1 MISESDMA
9 CALWHKVAMDFTSFL
24 THLGFGA
31 ALCVVSYVLTRIM
44 IARVRIIDAPNA
56 RSSHS
61 VPTPRSGG
69 IAIVATFFIGL
80 ATVKLLGGDPAL
92 DQDFFWVFSGA
103 ALLIAVVSIFDDL
116 AHLGFRAKLGTQVAA
131 ACVVMGFGV
140 VVDVLHLPGLGA
152 VHLGLWGYPLTLV
165 WIVGLTNAFNFMDG
179 IDGIAGGTAVIAAG
193 FFAAITFLGG
203 STFVYLVSTIVVW
216 SCLGF
221 LVPNWQPAK
230 IFMGDTGSQF
240 LGFVMAVL
248 AVMAGTF
255 DSAHT
260 SFFVMPMLFFHFI
273 WDTAYTF
280 LRRWRLGEAVT
291 QAHRTHLYQLMNRLG
306 LSHAQVTTAY
316 LALGVAQGLGALV
329 LVNVDGAARA
339 LVFLPFTAVQVALT
353 AAVMKRARAKG
364 LIA

>member
-1 MISESDMA
+1 
-9 CALWHKVAMDFTSFL
+9 MDFSSFL

-31 ALCVVSYVLTRIM
+31 VLCAVSYALTRVM
-44 IARVRIIDAPNA
+44 IARVRILDAPNA
-56 RSSHS
+56 RSSHT

-69 IAIVATFFIGL
+69 IAIVATFFLGL
-80 ATVKLLGGDPAL
+80 AAVKVLGGDTAL
-92 DQDFFWVFSGA
+92 EQDFFWVFSGA
-103 ALLIAVVSIFDDL
+103 TLLIAGVSIFDDL
-116 AHLGFRAKLGTQVAA
+116 AHLGFRAKLGTQVAS
-131 ACVVMGFGV
+131 ACVVMAFGV
-140 VVDVLHLPGLGA
+140 VIDVLHLPGLGR
-152 VHLGLWGYPLTLV
+152 VELGLWAYPLTLV

-179 IDGIAGGTAVIAAG
+179 VDGIAGGTAVIAAG
-193 FFAAITFLGG
+193 FFAAITFIGG
-203 STFVYLVSTIVVW
+203 STFVYLVSTLVVW

-221 LVPNWQPAK
+221 LVLNWQPAK
-230 IFMGDTGSQF
+230 IFMGDSGSQF
-240 LGFVMAVL
+240 LGFVLAVL
-248 AVMAGTF
+248 AVMASTF

-280 LRRWRLGEAVT
+280 GRRWRLGEAVT

-316 LALGVAQGLGALV
+316 LALGAAQGVGAMV

-339 LVFLPFTAVQVALT
+339 WVFLPFVAVQTALT
-353 AAVMKRARAKG
+353 VLVVRRARAKG